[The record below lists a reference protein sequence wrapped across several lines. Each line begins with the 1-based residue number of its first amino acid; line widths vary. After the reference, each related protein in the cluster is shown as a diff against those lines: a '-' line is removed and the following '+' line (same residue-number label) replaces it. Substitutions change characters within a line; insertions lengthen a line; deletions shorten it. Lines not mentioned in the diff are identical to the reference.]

1 MAGIFGFLDYS
12 KPGKGV
18 KKDEPQ
24 KPRFMFFWELFFR
37 KFWKL
42 IQLNFLFVA
51 FSLPIVTIGPATAG
65 MVYVLR
71 NMATERP
78 VFLFSD
84 FWDGFKNNLL
94 QSFALSLLAVAAG
107 IVTSVS
113 WGYYSERVAASSLM
127 IVPLA
132 LCGMMIL
139 LFVLMA
145 FYAPLMIVTLE
156 LKLRNILKNAAIHAI
171 VCLKTN
177 LLTLLFTGLT
187 VLVTYLFLPISAL
200 LIVLILPAF
209 VGFIVCFNSFP
220 GIKRYVIDPFVAQN
234 GGGQD
239 AGTEAVFEDKII
251 GG

>member
-1 MAGIFGFLDYS
+1 
-12 KPGKGV
+12 
-18 KKDEPQ
+18 
-24 KPRFMFFWELFFR
+24 
-37 KFWKL
+37 
-42 IQLNFLFVA
+42 
-51 FSLPIVTIGPATAG
+51 
-65 MVYVLR
+65 
-71 NMATERP
+71 

-94 QSFALSLLAVAAG
+94 QSFVLSLMAVAAG

-113 WGYYSERVAASSLM
+113 WGYYSERVASSTFM

-139 LFVLMA
+139 LFTLMS

-156 LKLRNILKNAAIHAI
+156 LKLRNILKNAAILAI

-177 LLTLLFTGLT
+177 LLTLFFTGL
-187 VLVTYLFLPISAL
+187 VVFATYLFLPITAL

-220 GIKRYVIDPFVAQN
+220 GIKRYIIDPYVAQN
-234 GGGQD
+234 GGAQN
-239 AGTEAVFEDKII
+239 AETEAVFEDRII

>member
-1 MAGIFGFLDYS
+1 M
-12 KPGKGV
+12 
-18 KKDEPQ
+18 
-24 KPRFMFFWELFFR
+24 
-37 KFWKL
+37 
-42 IQLNFLFVA
+42 
-51 FSLPIVTIGPATAG
+51 T
-65 MVYVLR
+65 YVLR

-94 QSFALSLLAVAAG
+94 QSFALSLLTAAAG
-107 IVTSVS
+107 IVLSVS

-132 LCGMMIL
+132 LCGMMVL
-139 LFVLMA
+139 LFALMS

-156 LKLRNILKNAAIHAI
+156 LKMRDILKNAAILAI

-177 LLTLLFTGLT
+177 LLTLLFAALT
-187 VLVTYLFLPISAL
+187 VFATYLFLPVSAL

-234 GGGQD
+234 GGEQD
-239 AGTEAVFEDKII
+239 DETGAVFEDGVI